1 MALTD
6 LLPFGRNRSLVPGVS
21 EDRDPFFALH
31 RDMNRLLDE
40 FTRGFGVPSFA
51 RNSWASTWPHVE
63 VSETDTEVKVAAE
76 LPGLEE
82 KDVDLSLHDGVLTIK
97 GEKTSQTEGAL
108 YSERWQG
115 QFQRS
120 IQVGP
125 NVDPEKVTATFKN
138 GVLSIT
144 LVKRVEAQAQVK
156 RIPIAA
162 G

>member
-1 MALTD
+1 
-6 LLPFGRNRSLVPGVS
+6 
-21 EDRDPFFALH
+21 
-31 RDMNRLLDE
+31 
-40 FTRGFGVPSFA
+40 
-51 RNSWASTWPHVE
+51 
-63 VSETDTEVKVAAE
+63 
-76 LPGLEE
+76 LEE
-82 KDVDLSLHDGVLTIK
+82 KDVDLSLHEGVLTIK
-97 GEKTSQTEGAL
+97 GEKSSQSEGSL

-125 NVDPEKVTATFKN
+125 NVDPDKVAATFKN

-144 LVKRVEAQAQVK
+144 LAKRSDGQAQVR